1 MHARVSYYD
10 LGGASGD
17 DVKRGFEKAVA
28 SVKDMQ
34 GSHGGMALVNQ
45 QDGKALTITLWESED
60 ALRSTEQQA
69 DQVRADAASSAGVTI
84 TGVERYEVVLE
95 F

>member
-10 LGGASGD
+10 LGGVSGD
-17 DVKRGFEKAVA
+17 DVKRGFEGAVA

-34 GSHGGMALVNQ
+34 GSRGGMLLVNQ
-45 QDGKALTITLWESED
+45 QDGKAVTITLWESGD
-60 ALRSTEQQA
+60 ALRVTEQQA
-69 DQVRADAASSAGVTI
+69 DDVRAEAASSAGVAI
-84 TGVERYEVVLE
+84 TGVERYEVSLE